1 MRDKQSKELAV
12 LVINYNGLT
21 NLGDTLLKSI
31 KSLLNSA
38 AEAGGVDLWFIDN
51 ASTDGSVE
59 AVKDMFGDSL
69 RYVVLR
75 RNVGYGGAFNLACRY
90 ILRRGFRYRYYA
102 CSNNDVVVRR
112 DALKEVLGWVRILE
126 RAFPKGFIV
135 TPILTNGHD
144 GELDGGCYYA
154 DISAKTWP
162 LKLVTKS
169 PAKLMKLLAGKPL
182 PVSYADGAFIV
193 FHHAL
198 VEGTPFNPKYFLYY
212 EDVEASL
219 RAWSS
224 GAPSFLIPVL
234 LGKHY
239 RSSSTDKVK
248 PLQTYVQVRNRVY
261 TAYRYMGAEGL
272 MAVTAWYLRTL
283 LKEITLNV
291 INKVRGG
298 GGEAGKLRL
307 ITRALID
314 ALRWAST
321 ERRNEWRSTY
331 GIPTLTVPLLKAV
344 SKKVA
349 LRIVQDRVKNA
360 LTHHAVTLMA
370 IARQAN
376 RGISNA
382 LTLKSH

>member
-1 MRDKQSKELAV
+1 MRAKQSKELAV

-59 AVKDMFGDSL
+59 AVKHMFGDSL
-69 RYVVLR
+69 RYVVLK

-90 ILRRGFRYRYYA
+90 ILRSGLRYRYYA

-112 DALKEVLGWVRILE
+112 DALKEVLRWARILE

-261 TAYRYMGAEGL
+261 TAYRYMGGEGL
-272 MAVTAWYLRTL
+272 MAVAAWYLRTL
-283 LKEITLNV
+283 LKETALNV
-291 INKVRGG
+291 INKVRGD

-314 ALRWAST
+314 ALRWVST
-321 ERRNEWRSTY
+321 ERRNEWRNTY

-344 SKKVA
+344 SKKAA
-349 LRIVQDRVKNA
+349 LRIVQDRVKNV
-360 LTHHAVTLMA
+360 LTHHAVTLMSV
-370 IARQAN
+370 ARQAN

-382 LTLKSH
+382 LALKGH